1 MIASANKDHRN
12 RTRELLKS
20 AFSLMIILPF
30 LAPSVF
36 CQNDFKRQS
45 LFFELAGSGGL
56 GSLNYEQTFN
66 SGKLVNF
73 GWRLGLSLAP
83 IDKNNGSGLVFP
95 IMVQALIGQNAH
107 KFELGL
113 GQGFTITTKGQFFLL
128 TTPSIGYRLQPARKN
143 WFYRAS
149 YTPLVSYL
157 VDFQV
162 QQWAGMSI
170 GYTFKRSSR

>member
-1 MIASANKDHRN
+1 M
-12 RTRELLKS
+12 
-20 AFSLMIILPF
+20 
-30 LAPSVF
+30 PSVF
-36 CQNDFKRQS
+36 CQNDLKRQS

-56 GSLNYEQTFN
+56 GSLNYEQIFD
-66 SGKLVNF
+66 SGKQLSF

-83 IDKNNGSGLVFP
+83 IDKNNGIGLVFP
-95 IMVQALIGQNAH
+95 AMVQVLMGRTAH

-113 GQGFTITTKGQFFLL
+113 GQGITITTKGQFFLL

-143 WFYRAS
+143 WFYRAT

-157 VDFQV
+157 ADFQV

-170 GYTFKRSSR
+170 GYTFKKSRR